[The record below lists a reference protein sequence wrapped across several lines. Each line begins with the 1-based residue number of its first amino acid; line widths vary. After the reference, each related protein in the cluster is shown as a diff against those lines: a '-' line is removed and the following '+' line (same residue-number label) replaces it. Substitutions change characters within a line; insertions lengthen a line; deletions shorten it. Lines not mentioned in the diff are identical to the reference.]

1 MLNKKNPV
9 TINRAFEKREV
20 LLNKIIL
27 LKPKISNIRAC
38 NKEQA
43 WKISEAKRHKDLF
56 YINTNMQQQVTKNY
70 NHETPKNL
78 TVPRSIKKYKNN

>member
-9 TINRAFEKREV
+9 TINHAFEKGEV
-20 LLNKIIL
+20 LLNKINL

-56 YINTNMQQQVTKNY
+56 YINTNMQQQVNQK
-70 NHETPKNL
+70 L
-78 TVPRSIKKYKNN
+78 QS